1 MDTALILD
9 VDGTLV
15 DTTYHHAIAWYRAF
29 AEVGVTVPVWRI
41 HRAIGMGGDK
51 LVSAVAGEE
60 VEATHGDRVRELWK
74 AEADRLMPEV
84 RTFDGAVELLDAAA
98 EQDLPVVL
106 ASSGKPDHVD
116 HYLDLLDGRRRAV
129 AWTSSA
135 DVSETKPAP
144 DLLDAAWEQ
153 AGAERALAVG
163 DSVWDCDAAGRM
175 GIPAVAVRTG
185 GFGVEELTGHG
196 ARAVYDDLHQL
207 RQDLPRLAELA
218 TAPSPSGRDTRRSG

>member
-29 AEVGVTVPVWRI
+29 TEVGVTVPVWRI

-98 EQDLPVVL
+98 DQDLPVVL

-116 HYLDLLDGRRRAV
+116 HYLDLLDGRRRAA

-144 DLLDAAWEQ
+144 NLLHAAWEQ
-153 AGAERALAVG
+153 AGTERALAVG
-163 DSVWDCDAAGRM
+163 DSVWDCDAADRM

-196 ARAVYDDLHQL
+196 ARAVYDDLHRL
-207 RQDLPRLAELA
+207 REDLPRLVGLA
-218 TAPSPSGRDTRRSG
+218 TAPSPSLRDTRRSR